1 MVLDPGRSYGRP
13 PVIPASAD
21 EPLVVTLLGR
31 IALRRD
37 AELVVLPGTRA
48 RLLLVALALRP
59 GRSRSAAVL
68 IEEVWGA
75 DPPRSPMNALH
86 TQISRLRAA
95 LPDGALEA
103 GPAGYRIALR
113 PEQVDLTA
121 AQQSARRAAAALATG
136 DARAALAI
144 VGRARSLWCG
154 EPGADL
160 PPGGPAGELAAAAAE
175 YAEALDD
182 IERAA
187 REATG
192 DLDGAVE
199 IARQQARQRP
209 ADEPRARTLMRLLA
223 IAGRANEAL
232 DVFASLRTTLATE
245 LGTDPGA
252 AITELNTAI
261 LRGRFTSRAEPERR
275 EPVPPPPLALAAV
288 GVRAAP
294 NELLG
299 RADDLTELARLLQV
313 SRVTTVFGPGGAGKT
328 RVANELAARTAAV
341 QPVVLVEL
349 ASVRPEGTSRNAAV
363 DIETAIAAAVGLGE
377 TVRDRTLPQ
386 VRPPTDSGRRLRD
399 ALSARPMLLV
409 LDNCEHLI
417 EGAALVVADLVGS
430 CPQLTVLTT
439 SRSPLAIT
447 AETVYPLAPLTIDAA
462 GSPATDLFAARARAV
477 RPSVR
482 LDAAVVARLCHTLDG
497 LPLAIELA
505 AARVRTM
512 SVEDIERR
520 LVQRFALLRTGDRTS
535 PERHR
540 TLHAVIAWSWNLLE
554 PAQQITLRRI
564 CRFPAG
570 FTLDAAEIVAGGP
583 EAGDIAAA
591 VDGLVGQSLLT
602 VVEDDDGEADPVLG
616 VRYRML
622 ETVREFG
629 EQQLAAADAESGAE
643 IELVESRMAQW
654 ARDFAVTAARRY
666 LAGDE
671 LGPALLMVAELDN
684 LVAVLRRADAV
695 RDHHTVYAVFPA
707 IAMRWVAQGAHLE
720 LMGWIPRLLALPPP
734 ERSSGTCA
742 DLHML
747 GHGMTALQLAFM
759 SRNIRELAV
768 VRIRVR
774 ALLRHAT
781 GMTGTLLFLGQLL
794 TCPADV
800 TRLARLLAGGAR
812 SGDPGIRVVALVARA
827 NIFENMGRIFASR
840 RDARAAQALTS
851 EGEVWSRAMVVQHLG
866 ALAGQTAHYRE
877 SVGYYEEAAEL
888 LLRIRAYDESLEMR
902 SFMAVCLAGSGE
914 PVWARRELAAA
925 LGYSGSGGSG
935 LELIDDPT
943 IRRNHRLS
951 TIAAGL
957 AEIELAEGDTDAGL
971 AHFRRALDLMGWPG
985 GGFTPGP
992 GALLMCSTTIA
1003 AHALAGRIETVAPL
1017 VPELAVTALGR
1028 LGAVPDLPQI
1038 GAVAC
1043 ALGSGLLA
1051 LDQRAEAGVE
1061 LLALAPVV
1069 TGRQDYPVLQ
1079 WSRHHE
1085 LWRERVGGSRL
1096 TAAIDAARR
1105 LRRTEAAARI
1115 VELIETVGPG
1125 PGSGAP
1131 GSLDRSATDR
1141 ANQGGVPHARRI

>member
-1 MVLDPGRSYGRP
+1 MVVDPGRSYGRP
-13 PVIPASAD
+13 PVIPASTD
-21 EPLVVTLLGR
+21 EALVVALLGR

-68 IEEVWGA
+68 IDEVWGD

-95 LPDGALEA
+95 LPDGLLEA

-121 AQQSARRAAAALATG
+121 AQQAARRAGDALAAG
-136 DARAALAI
+136 DPDRALAI
-144 VGRARSLWCG
+144 VERARGLWCG
-154 EPGADL
+154 EPGTDL
-160 PPGGPAGELAAAAAE
+160 PPGGPAAELAAAAAE
-175 YAEALDD
+175 YAGALDG
-182 IERAA
+182 IELAA

-192 DLDGAVE
+192 DLDGAVLL
-199 IARQQARQRP
+199 AREQARQHP
-209 ADEPRARTLMRLLA
+209 VDEPRARTLMRLLA
-223 IAGRANEAL
+223 TAGRDNEAL
-232 DVFASLRTTLATE
+232 DVFATLRTTLATE
-245 LGTDPGA
+245 LGTDPGV

-261 LRGRFTSRAEPERR
+261 LQGRFASHAESARS
-275 EPVPPPPLALAAV
+275 EPVPPPPPPVVAV

-299 RADDLTELARLLQV
+299 RSDDLAELARLLRV
-313 SRVTTVFGPGGAGKT
+313 SRVTTVLGPGGAGKT
-328 RVANELAARTAAV
+328 RVANELAARTATA

-349 ASVRPEGTSRNAAV
+349 ASVRPEGTSRGAAV

-377 TVRDRTLPQ
+377 TVRDRTMSQ

-447 AETVYPLAPLTIDAA
+447 AETVYPLAPLTIDPA
-462 GSPATDLFAARARAV
+462 GSPATDLFAARARSV

-520 LVQRFALLRTGDRTS
+520 LDQRFALLRTGDRTS

-554 PAQQITLRRI
+554 PAERIVLRRM

-570 FTLDAAEIVAGGP
+570 FTSAAAEAVAGGP
-583 EAGDIAAA
+583 EVGDIAAA
-591 VDGLVGQSLLT
+591 VDGLAGQSLLT
-602 VVEDDDGEADPVLG
+602 VVEDEADEAEAVPG

-629 EQQLAAADAESGAE
+629 EQQLAAADRETGGE
-643 IELVESRMAQW
+643 IELVETRMAHW
-654 ARDFAVTAARRY
+654 ARDFAVSVAQRY

-684 LVAVLRRADAV
+684 LVAVLRRAEAE
-695 RDHHTVYAVFPA
+695 RDRHTVYAVFPVV
-707 IAMRWVAQGAHLE
+707 AMRWVAHGAHME

-734 ERSSGTCA
+734 ERASGTFA
-742 DLHML
+742 DLYML
-747 GHGMTALQLAFM
+747 GHGITALHLGFM
-759 SRNIRELAV
+759 TRGIRELAV
-768 VRIRVR
+768 IRIRVR
-774 ALLRHAT
+774 ALLRDAA
-781 GMTGTLLFLGQLL
+781 GMTGSLRYLGLLL
-794 TCPADV
+794 TCPADM
-800 TRLARLLAGGAR
+800 RRPARLLAAGTRAEDKQVR
-812 SGDPGIRVVALVARA
+812 LVALVARA
-827 NIFENMGRIFASR
+827 NIWENLGRISASR
-840 RDARAAQALTS
+840 RDALAARALTT
-851 EGEVWSRAMVVQHLG
+851 EAEVWNRAMVVQHLG
-866 ALAGQTAHYRE
+866 ALAGQTARYRE

-888 LLRIRAYDESLEMR
+888 LSRIRAYDESLELR
-902 SFMAVCLAGSGE
+902 SFMAVSLAGIGE
-914 PVWARRELAAA
+914 PAAARRELAVA
-925 LGYSGSGGSG
+925 LRLSGSGEMG

-957 AEIELAEGDTDAGL
+957 AEVELAEGDIEAGL
-971 AHFRRALDLMGWPG
+971 AHFRRALDLLGWPG
-985 GGFTPGP
+985 GDFTPGP
-992 GALLMCSTTIA
+992 GALLMCSTTVA
-1003 AHALAGRIETVAPL
+1003 AHVFAGRIEVVAPL
-1017 VPELAVTALGR
+1017 VPELAAAAVDR
-1028 LGAVPDLPQI
+1028 LGTVPDYPQI

-1043 ALGSGLLA
+1043 ALGSALLA
-1051 LDQRAEAGVE
+1051 LDERNRAGVE
-1061 LLALAPVV
+1061 LLALAQVV
-1069 TGRQDYPVLQ
+1069 SGRQDYPVLERR
-1079 WSRHHE
+1079 RHYE
-1085 LWRERVGGSRL
+1085 LWRERIGESRL
-1096 TAAIDAARR
+1096 SEALAATRGSTR
-1105 LRRTEAAARI
+1105 SAAATRI
-1115 VELIETVGPG
+1115 LELIGGVGTSTPG
-1125 PGSGAP
+1125 P
-1131 GSLDRSATDR
+1131 LDRTVTDR
-1141 ANQGGVPHARRI
+1141 ADPEPNRQARRI